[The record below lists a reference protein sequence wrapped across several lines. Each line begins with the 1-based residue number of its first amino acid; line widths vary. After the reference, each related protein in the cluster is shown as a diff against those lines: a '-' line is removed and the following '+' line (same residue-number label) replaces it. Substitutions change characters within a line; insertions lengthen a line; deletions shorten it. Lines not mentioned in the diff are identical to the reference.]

1 MKLALIGHA
10 SWLVDTPDTRILFD
24 PLLFDPNQGDCY
36 EVHPSRRVHVPELAD
51 VDVVVVS
58 HRHIDHFDVRSLCS
72 LPKTAAVLCP
82 RDPLIVKTLE
92 AIGFGKVRVVEDW
105 DRVRCGDTTIVATP
119 SRNPVPEHGFV
130 VSDGRH
136 TIWNQVDTQVAPE
149 TTTEINRTYGR
160 LDVLI
165 APWQPLLELKFQLNE
180 STSFPH
186 QAYADLIRQASGCA
200 TKVLIPGASGFRYGS
215 RSRWLNRI
223 AFPVA
228 RDRFAEDVRRAL
240 PRKDTAIHQV
250 NPGDEIVC
258 HGDAPEIGRQTATVA
273 SSVAGEEGLVA
284 FCPVDPFQDLFR
296 DRAPL
301 TTAECGVSSIVDD
314 LDRFIQRELANTS
327 SPLCAYGRW
336 EVRYQLIVCFEAG
349 NLFVN
354 WDFTHGARRVDGRNL
369 SANATSIISG
379 RILRALARGA
389 CSWEEA
395 YHSGGW
401 RFFQSVAVVSPTDY
415 VVPPAETVVDIV
427 QLRYPYAESLDRL
440 IATELE
446 RWAGTG
452 RRTGG

>member
-1 MKLALIGHA
+1 VKLALIGHA

-24 PLLFDPNQGDCY
+24 PLLFDPNQADCY
-36 EVHPSRRVHVPELAD
+36 EVHPSRRVHLTELAD

-72 LPKTAAVLCP
+72 LAKTATVLSP
-82 RDPLIVKTLE
+82 RDPLIVKALE
-92 AIGFGKVRVVEDW
+92 TIGFAKVRVIEDW
-105 DRVRCGDTTIVATP
+105 DRVHCRGTTIVATP

-149 TTTEINRTYGR
+149 TATEVNRVYGR

-186 QAYADLIRQASGCA
+186 QAYADLIRQACGCA
-200 TKVLIPGASGFRYGS
+200 TKVLIPGANGFRYGR

-240 PRKDTAIHQV
+240 PPEDTAIHQV

-273 SSVAGEEGLVA
+273 SSASGEEGLVA

-296 DRAPL
+296 DRVSL
-301 TTAECGVSSIVDD
+301 TTAECGVSSIIDD
-314 LDRFIQRELANTS
+314 LDRFIQRELANGS
-327 SPLCAYGRW
+327 SPLCAYGQW
-336 EVRYQLIVCFEAG
+336 KVRYQLIVCFEAG

-354 WDFTHGARRVDGRNL
+354 WDFAHGARRVDGRNL
-369 SANATSIISG
+369 GATATSIIDG
-379 RILRALARGA
+379 RILQALASGA

-415 VVPPAETVVDIV
+415 VVPPAEAVVDIV
-427 QLRYPYAESLDRL
+427 QLRYPYAESLDML

-446 RWAGTG
+446 RWTEPG

>member
-1 MKLALIGHA
+1 
-10 SWLVDTPDTRILFD
+10 
-24 PLLFDPNQGDCY
+24 
-36 EVHPSRRVHVPELAD
+36 
-51 VDVVVVS
+51 
-58 HRHIDHFDVRSLCS
+58 
-72 LPKTAAVLCP
+72 
-82 RDPLIVKTLE
+82 LIVKALE
-92 AIGFGKVRVVEDW
+92 TIGFAKVRVIEDW
-105 DRVRCGDTTIVATP
+105 DRVHCRGTTIVATP

-149 TTTEINRTYGR
+149 TATEVNRVYGR

-186 QAYADLIRQASGCA
+186 QAYADLIRQACGCA
-200 TKVLIPGASGFRYGS
+200 TKVLIPGANGFRYGR

-240 PRKDTAIHQV
+240 PPEDTAIHQV

-273 SSVAGEEGLVA
+273 SSASGEEGLVA

-296 DRAPL
+296 DRVSL
-301 TTAECGVSSIVDD
+301 TTAECGVSSIIDD
-314 LDRFIQRELANTS
+314 LDRFIQRELANGS
-327 SPLCAYGRW
+327 SPLCAYGQW
-336 EVRYQLIVCFEAG
+336 KVRYQLIVCFEAG

-354 WDFTHGARRVDGRNL
+354 WDFAHGARRVDGRNL
-369 SANATSIISG
+369 GATATSIIDG
-379 RILRALARGA
+379 RILQALASGA

-415 VVPPAETVVDIV
+415 VVPPAEAVVDIV
-427 QLRYPYAESLDRL
+427 QLRYPYAESLDML

-446 RWAGTG
+446 RWTEPG